1 MPIISLSFGP
11 YTSPSQLPSPTLPPL
26 FPVLGKVKHSLFG
39 LAQPFGSLSS
49 TAAKGT
55 PCFHNFSIGN
65 DLFTVETDTAR
76 ALWAPHS
83 QQLPTHTRLVCGNC
97 LTGAARGTARQHCI
111 RPSWASNNA
120 PSKDL
125 SNMRALQH
133 LAPLATDYWATHS
146 SIEPGHSRFGWKFEK
161 IVSVS
166 KFLAGRMH
174 WGLLAAGW
182 KRSGLRWTLNSVK
195 G

>member
-11 YTSPSQLPSPTLPPL
+11 YTSTSQLPSQTLPPL

-65 DLFTVETDTAR
+65 DVFTPETDTAR
-76 ALWAPHS
+76 ALCAPHS
-83 QQLPTHTRLVCGNC
+83 QQLPTTRLVCGNC

-111 RPSWASNNA
+111 GPSWASNDA

-133 LAPLATDYWATHS
+133 LAPLATGS
-146 SIEPGHSRFGWKFEK
+146 REPTVDEFC
-161 IVSVS
+161 
-166 KFLAGRMH
+166 AGTCAYRPRLYGDPGPTKVLPGSFPH
-174 WGLLAAGW
+174 RDLFFC
-182 KRSGLRWTLNSVK
+182 
-195 G
+195 